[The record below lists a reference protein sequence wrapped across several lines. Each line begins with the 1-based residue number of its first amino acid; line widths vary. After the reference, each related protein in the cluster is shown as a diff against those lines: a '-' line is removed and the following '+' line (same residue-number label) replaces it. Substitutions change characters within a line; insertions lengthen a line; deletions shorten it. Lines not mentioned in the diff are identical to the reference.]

1 MGGGGER
8 KRIKQKKSQD
18 RRDEM
23 SNIKES
29 ESMLVVKFSFIYFTF
44 CPIASLAVHVGLWNG
59 VDRMVGLCFSSSS
72 SFVFLFFSACN
83 QTHRRRLHGSLRS
96 AKC

>member
-1 MGGGGER
+1 
-8 KRIKQKKSQD
+8 
-18 RRDEM
+18 M

-29 ESMLVVKFSFIYFTF
+29 ESMLVVSFSFIYFMF

-72 SFVFLFFSACN
+72 FVFFSACN
-83 QTHRRRLHGSLRS
+83 QTHRRRQHGSLRS